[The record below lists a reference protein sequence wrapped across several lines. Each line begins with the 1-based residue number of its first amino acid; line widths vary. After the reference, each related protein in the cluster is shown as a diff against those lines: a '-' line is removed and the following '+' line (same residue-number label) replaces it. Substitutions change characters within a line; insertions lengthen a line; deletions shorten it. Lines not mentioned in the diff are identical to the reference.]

1 MGLLGSNHA
10 KEQVIVAGRIDG
22 TGTASITSG
31 SGFTFVDNGTGT
43 YTVTFDRAY
52 DTLIAVT
59 ASALTSNL
67 TMHVGT
73 ITHTDGTD
81 GPSIVFQG
89 NAIDEGAD
97 TDVDFSFI
105 TIWETDT

>member
-1 MGLLGSNHA
+1 MGLLGSNHP
-10 KEQVIVAGRIDG
+10 KEQMVVAGRIDG

-31 SGFTFVDNGTGT
+31 SGFSFADGGSGT

-52 DTLIAVT
+52 DTLIAVVAQSLT
-59 ASALTSNL
+59 ADINVA
-67 TMHVGT
+67 VGT

-89 NAIDEGAD
+89 NAEADGTD
-97 TDVDFSFI
+97 TDCDFSFI
-105 TIWETDT
+105 TVWETDT